1 MNDEPNEEATVPE
14 LPTGKAAKVTKVEN
28 PEKPKAVAA
37 IPPCPDE
44 DPLAGDKTPAV
55 IAWWFKYQPAEAAVK
70 YKNRKFQQPSTD
82 V

>member
-1 MNDEPNEEATVPE
+1 MNDEPNEETTVPE
-14 LPTGKAAKVTKVEN
+14 LPTGKAAKAIKVEK
-28 PEKPKAVAA
+28 PEKPKEAA

-55 IAWWFKYQPAEAAVK
+55 IAWWFKYKPAEAAAK
-70 YKNRKFQQPSTD
+70 YKNRKFQQPDTD

>member
-1 MNDEPNEEATVPE
+1 MNNDEHEEATAPE
-14 LPTGKAAKVTKVEN
+14 LPTGKAAKASKVEK
-28 PEKPKAVAA
+28 PETSKVVA

-55 IAWWFKYQPAEAAVK
+55 IAWWFKYKPAEAAAK
-70 YKNRKFQQPSTD
+70 YKNRKFQMPATD